1 MVGGPKQKG
10 IVMNASKSFK
20 RGLKDE
26 FVEALNREY
35 EKDGGWWKKIV
46 DDPELFIGIRE
57 DYLNIYFHG
66 SSLLK
71 LEHTGGHLVG
81 ETHYKYLLK
90 SPCRDE
96 LDNKY
101 VNFKKGYFDP
111 LNGMESYR
119 DIGED
124 IDAIKKKAAASLRGT
139 EKKGV
144 HKIILRNENIIDT
157 EIAFPGS
164 GKRVDFAALREEKNK
179 LKLVF
184 YEAKVFSSSEI
195 RAGVGKPQVIDQL
208 EKYEKIL
215 SERAE
220 GIRKS
225 YSRVATTFLDLA
237 GCGRRSALFQQ
248 AKEGS
253 FEVCP
258 EVRLVIFNF
267 NGAQREAAN
276 ASGGLFARL
285 KDILGK
291 NRVLTK
297 GDPRKFV
304 VGISK

>member
-1 MVGGPKQKG
+1 
-10 IVMNASKSFK
+10 MNASELFN

-35 EKDGGWWKKIV
+35 EKDGSWWKKIV

-90 SPCRDE
+90 SPCRNE

-124 IDAIKKKAAASLRGT
+124 IDAIKKKAVASLRGT

-144 HKIILRNENIIDT
+144 HEIMIDNANVIDT
-157 EIAFPGS
+157 EIAFPRS
-164 GKRVDFAALREEKNK
+164 GERVDFAALREEKNK

-195 RAGVGKPQVIDQL
+195 TAKVGKPQVIDQL

-220 GIRKS
+220 CIRKS
-225 YSRVATTFLDLA
+225 YCRVAANFLDLA
-237 GCGRRSALFQQ
+237 GYDGRRSALLQQ
-248 AKEGS
+248 AKEGN
-253 FEVCP
+253 FDVCP
-258 EVRLVIFNF
+258 EVRLVIFGF
-267 NGAQREAAN
+267 DGAQKEAAN
-276 ASGGLFARL
+276 SSDGLFTRL
-285 KDILGK
+285 KDILGE

-297 GDPRKFV
+297 DDPRKFV